1 MKRGKALYLGMA
13 AAALLAALCIAGCA
27 SLRDTRAAEL
37 APRSLADVQQAS
49 RTAAHADGAPTVA
62 LVLGGGGLRG
72 FAHLGVLRALEEAG
86 IAPDIVVGTS
96 AGAVVGAAYASGLSA
111 SQIEAI
117 ASEVKLSSLIDLTL
131 SSSGLM
137 RGNNIASWIDSLTA
151 GESIERF
158 PRRFGAVATDLRT
171 GQAVL
176 LDRGSPGAAVQ
187 ASAAVP
193 GVNVPVAYK
202 GGHLVD
208 GGIASLV
215 PVRFA
220 RAMGADFVIAV
231 DIYCQGPTSE
241 GLAAPSVLLR
251 VMRVQSCLVAAPE
264 AAEADVLIA
273 PPVSVSGMSAKDEQK
288 NAISAGYAATVEALR
303 RFESRLPSKRKL
315 ANAARAP
322 LERA

>member
-1 MKRGKALYLGMA
+1 MKRGKALYLGTA
-13 AAALLAALCIAGCA
+13 AIALLTALCIAGCA
-27 SLRDTRAAEL
+27 SMRDARTAEL
-37 APRSLADVQQAS
+37 TPRSLTDVQE
-49 RTAAHADGAPTVA
+49 TTTTVAHAGGPQTVA

-72 FAHLGVLRALEEAG
+72 FAHVGVLRALEEAG
-86 IAPDIVVGTS
+86 ISPDIVVGTS

-111 SQIEAI
+111 GQIEAI
-117 ASEVKLSSLIDLTL
+117 ASDVKLSSLIDLTL

-137 RGNNIASWIDSLTA
+137 RGNNIASWIDSVTS
-151 GESIERF
+151 GEPIERF
-158 PRRFGAVATDLRT
+158 PRRFGAVATELRT
-171 GQAVL
+171 GHAVL

-193 GVNVPVAYK
+193 GINVPVAYK
-202 GGHLVD
+202 DGHLVD

-251 VMRVQSCLVAAPE
+251 VMRVQSCLISASE

-273 PPVSVSGMSAKDEQK
+273 PPVGVSGMSAKDEQK
-288 NAISAGYAATVEALR
+288 NAISAGYAATVEALGR
-303 RFESRLPSKRKL
+303 VESRLSKRRNVAKT
-315 ANAARAP
+315 
-322 LERA
+322 